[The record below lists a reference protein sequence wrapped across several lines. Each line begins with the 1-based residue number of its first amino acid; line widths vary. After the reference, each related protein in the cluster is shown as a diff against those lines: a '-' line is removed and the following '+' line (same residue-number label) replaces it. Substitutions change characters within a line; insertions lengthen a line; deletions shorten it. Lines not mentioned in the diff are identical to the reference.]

1 MNQITHT
8 HQQIM
13 NENAYPFTLSRTE
26 FRYEFVSIS
35 AKKEVRKIVLLTET
49 AVSKI
54 YNLALLDLLENGEL
68 SDISE
73 TNNDDFK
80 IVISTVIQIINNFL
94 DQNHHC
100 FVIFSG
106 SDSRRH
112 RLYRIIISRELTE
125 ISRKFV
131 VLGVNNDTPYPFE
144 IDTAYE
150 FYENSKKKCQ
160 WFNSYRRTNCS
171 KKIRQ
176 S

>member
-1 MNQITHT
+1 
-8 HQQIM
+8 M

-35 AKKEVRKIVLLTET
+35 TKKEVKKIVLLTET

-80 IVISTVIQIINNFL
+80 IVISTVVQIINNFL

-112 RLYRIIISRELTE
+112 RLYRIIISRELIE

-131 VLGVNNDTPYPFE
+131 VLGVNNDTPYPFK

-150 FYENSKKKCQ
+150 FYLIGKL
-160 WFNSYRRTNCS
+160 
-171 KKIRQ
+171 
-176 S
+176 